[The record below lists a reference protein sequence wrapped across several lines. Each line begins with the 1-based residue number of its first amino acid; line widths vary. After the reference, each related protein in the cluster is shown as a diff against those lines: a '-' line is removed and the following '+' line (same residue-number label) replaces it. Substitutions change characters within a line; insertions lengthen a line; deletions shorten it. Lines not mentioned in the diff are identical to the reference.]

1 MKQKLQ
7 HLQAQL
13 AHGFVGRDEII
24 KSALLSVVA
33 GENLLL
39 IGPPGTGKSMV
50 ARRVSQA
57 LKMEQT
63 PPYFEYLLTK
73 FSTPEEIFGTLSI
86 SELKQDRFKRNTQG
100 YLPTVK
106 IAFLDEIFKASSSI
120 LNALLTILN
129 ERKFHN
135 GTITED
141 VPLQSLIGASN
152 ELPLGQTELSALYDR
167 FLIRRFVDYIDESSL
182 SALFDLPNVTT
193 IQDKERLTAQ
203 ELKEIQQNAKN
214 VEFPN
219 DVQSAILE
227 IWKKLKEEF
236 KENSDEQFS
245 DRRFVKLIHLMR
257 ISAVTNG
264 RNQVDFSDVLLLKDC
279 IWNNPENI
287 EQCLTIIKSVL
298 AQYDQVVSLDKPIHI
313 SQAHTKITET
323 KKPSQAVI
331 KGYKGA
337 GTKDD
342 PILIENLNHLKGLER
357 PEVGQQGYHFKQ
369 IADIDCSSIDNN
381 SWFNINFKGYYDGNH
396 KTIICN
402 SNQALFKKVIDSEL
416 NNINLENLAL
426 AEQIENCT
434 LLNCSTTATLLGY
447 TSENDG
453 LLNIKN
459 SIIHYC
465 SDDRLNSIN
474 STIRYCHAGYYI
486 ACNIEQTTVEYCT
499 SNSALIRY
507 TASNHSKI
515 LNCAVYYINNNIYSA
530 GIACNL
536 NSSIVE
542 NCYVEGCN
550 QKTLISSGIAYRMK
564 NNSCIQQC
572 AINHVIPKYSNT
584 HRICDYY
591 DRTSI
596 LKQNASIDTNNHKN
610 GWRTITEPTANGRD
624 GEDISSRRFKQH
636 YFENT
641 LGWDFE
647 KIWQWNAQENR
658 PELRPH
664 TAPPQ
669 HNRID
674 LSQLN
679 KTQSTLLAEQ
689 LKANM
694 WL

>member
-57 LKMEQT
+57 LKTEQT

-167 FLIRRFVDYIDESSL
+167 FLIRRFVDYVDESSL
-182 SALFDLPNVTT
+182 SALFNLPNATT
-193 IQDKERLTAQ
+193 IQDNERLTAQ

-214 VEFPN
+214 VEFPH
-219 DVQSAILE
+219 DVQFAILE

-279 IWNNPENI
+279 VWDNPENI
-287 EQCLTIIKSVL
+287 EKCLMIIKTTL
-298 AQYDQVVSLDKPIHI
+298 CKFDI
-313 SQAHTKITET
+313 SIE
-323 KKPSQAVI
+323 SQNSQKNKV
-331 KGYKGA
+331 KVTGYKGN
-337 GTKDD
+337 GTKNS
-342 PILIENLNHLKGLER
+342 PFLINNLQDLQGLER
-357 PEVGQQGYHFKQ
+357 PEVGQQGYYFKQ
-369 IADIDCSSIDNN
+369 TADIDASSLSEWI
-381 SWFNINFKGYYDGNH
+381 NIELFIGHYDGGNH
-396 KTIICN
+396 KIIAKQDIYSYYLFQNIKYSQIHLLYLENNLYLGETLENSLLFGCFSNFELFSDVVTNSNITFCGTESSICDGTIDNSNILACSANLICN
-402 SNQALFKKVIDSEL
+402 NK
-416 NNINLENLAL
+416 
-426 AEQIENCT
+426 IE
-434 LLNCSTTATLLGY
+434 
-447 TSENDG
+447 
-453 LLNIKN
+453 
-459 SIIHYC
+459 
-465 SDDRLNSIN
+465 
-474 STIRYCHAGYYI
+474 
-486 ACNIEQTTVEYCT
+486 
-499 SNSALIRY
+499 
-507 TASNHSKI
+507 
-515 LNCAVYYINNNIYSA
+515 
-530 GIACNL
+530 
-536 NSSIVE
+536 NSSIKYCKIQGEQIAKTIIHSKVE
-542 NCYVEGCN
+542 NCFVVTGYFYYNNHGFIANYIYQSYVENCFIASTCDIN
-550 QKTLISSGIAYRMK
+550 QNDRDTISAIAFKIENTKITHCFIGKIYSTSFKNYRLVEEIDGKSILHNNISVHTNLNK
-564 NNSCIQQC
+564 NN
-572 AINHVIPKYSNT
+572 
-584 HRICDYY
+584 D
-591 DRTSI
+591 
-596 LKQNASIDTNNHKN
+596 NNHKN
-610 GWRTITEPTANGRD
+610 NQNGGNID
-624 GEDISSRRFKQH
+624 ESLFSEH
-636 YFENT
+636 YLT
-641 LGWDFE
+641 HHLKWDFT
-647 KIWQWNAQENR
+647 KIWKWDKDNNI
-658 PELRPH
+658 PDLRLDEIVKNSISLPDFNYI
-664 TAPPQ
+664 PIEK
-669 HNRID
+669 N
-674 LSQLN
+674 SF
-679 KTQSTLLAEQ
+679 SLLQ
-689 LKANM
+689 KQIKSNI